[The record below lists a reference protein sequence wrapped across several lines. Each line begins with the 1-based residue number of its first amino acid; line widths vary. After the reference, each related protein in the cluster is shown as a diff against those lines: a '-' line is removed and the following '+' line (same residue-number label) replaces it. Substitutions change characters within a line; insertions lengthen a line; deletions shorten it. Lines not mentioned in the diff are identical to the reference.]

1 MWMLQNPEC
10 SGVSAYELESEL
22 MLLSDWCEG
31 RKSQQKEVSLNGS
44 PLNTRDYPISI
55 TSVGFLTIPLRMQ

>member
-1 MWMLQNPEC
+1 
-10 SGVSAYELESEL
+10 

-44 PLNTRDYPISI
+44 PLNTRDCPISV
-55 TSVGFLTIPLRMQ
+55 TGVGFLTIPLRMQ

>member
-1 MWMLQNPEC
+1 MWMLQNPKC

-44 PLNTRDYPISI
+44 PLNTRDCPIYV
-55 TSVGFLTIPLRMQ
+55 TGVGFLTIPLRMQ